1 MVTNQISHSFF
12 LHGGAHG
19 RGAERG
25 RPTKT
30 GRGGYGDSAQNTPT
44 TPNTATRS
52 FYPTKSI
59 NPFSLKNEK
68 KKNQNPSPFQIRNFE
83 SNTRTLL
90 SPLPSRSRHASP
102 RRRRA
107 TGSRRRGR
115 GGEGRMQ
122 QKPAAEAMEEELKGE
137 AVGPRR
143 PGLGLWLAARRRLAP
158 DDPFFA
164 AGDMERELLAKQVR
178 SLPLSPPFLLLA

>member
-1 MVTNQISHSFF
+1 MHAGGGG
-12 LHGGAHG
+12 GGAHG

-25 RPTKT
+25 RPSKT

-59 NPFSLKNEK
+59 NPFSLKNE